1 MRNGEEFSPLS
12 ACFVRKAP
20 GTREYPE
27 ESERITRCRLTTH
40 AARGTYIHGEQ
51 TPGKEERRP
60 ASISFSSL
68 YDFLTGYQTF
78 FHDFPAV
85 TAGAA
90 IPGTG
95 GSERPVF
102 CRDPCIVKHLPAEKN
117 SMSRFGQIKQISS
130 EVSRTVGLHD
140 QTGIAVGPCRQFDP
154 GSDFLIMG
162 QVLRADQSG
171 IGKIVQL
178 PVLLPEKSSAEN
190 RIRVSGAVLE
200 IHFSHVRD
208 QVVMKN
214 LGGAVPEA
222 AAVCQ
227 QTHGFAVFRSP
238 VRKKLKLV
246 RRIIQVPLE
255 AEAVEKFPGI
265 LQCIQSPQ
273 FHID

>member
-1 MRNGEEFSPLS
+1 MGNKLLGK
-12 ACFVRKAP
+12 RK
-20 GTREYPE
+20 
-27 ESERITRCRLTTH
+27 
-40 AARGTYIHGEQ
+40 
-51 TPGKEERRP
+51 RRS
-60 ASISFSSL
+60 ASISFNRS

-78 FHDFPAV
+78 FRDFSAV
-85 TAGAA
+85 AAGAA
-90 IPGTG
+90 IAGTG

-102 CRDPCIVKHLPAEKN
+102 CRDPCIVKHLPAEEN
-117 SMSRFGQIKQISS
+117 SMSRFGQIKQIPS

-140 QTGIAVGPCRQFDP
+140 QTGIAVGPGCQLDP
-154 GSDFLIMG
+154 GSDFFIMD
-162 QVLRADQSG
+162 QILRSDQSG

-178 PVLLPEKSSAEN
+178 PVSVPEKSSAEN
-190 RIRVSGAVLE
+190 RIRVSGAGLE

-208 QVVMKN
+208 QIVMKN

-227 QTHGFAVFRSP
+227 QTHGFAISRST

-246 RRIIQVPLE
+246 RKIIQVPLE